1 METGLQQAE
10 DAIQSV
16 LSDPPVEKQQQ
27 MESDTAEEVQE
38 EVQTE
43 SETTEAEFTEQE
55 EQEEVTE
62 QESSNDKYYPIKLD
76 GENMEITLDE
86 ALQGYQRQSDYTKKT
101 QALADDRKQVEAE
114 KEALLRQRDHYKQ
127 TVDKLVSEQ
136 QTQSTQEPDWDELYE
151 ADPLQWMKQK
161 EEFRANK
168 EKSIELQQEQ
178 FRLQQ
183 EQKQEQQAQMQQF
196 MTQQHDVLLD
206 AIPEWKDPQVMAR
219 EKSEIKQYAQSI
231 GYSVEEIGQV
241 YDSRAVLALRTGMK
255 ASGLS
260 GKGAAKLRPIK
271 EAIRSVTPGSAAQQ
285 PRQYTSVS
293 KAKMKLAK
301 TGKMSDAEQ
310 IFKHLL

>member
-10 DAIQSV
+10 ESIQSV

-27 MESDTAEEVQE
+27 MESDTVEEVQE
-38 EVQTE
+38 EVETE
-43 SETTEAEFTEQE
+43 SETPEAEFTEQE

-62 QESSNDKYYPIKLD
+62 QESPSDKYYPIKLD
-76 GENMEITLDE
+76 GEDMEITLDE

-101 QALADDRKQVEAE
+101 QALANDKKQVEAD
-114 KEALLRQRDHYKQ
+114 KEALSRQRDHYKQ
-127 TVDKLVSEQ
+127 TVDKLVSER
-136 QTQSTQEPDWDELYE
+136 QTQSTEEPDWDQLYE

-161 EEFRANK
+161 EEFRTNK
-168 EKSIELQQEQ
+168 ERSLELQQEQ

-183 EQKQEQQAQMQQF
+183 EQQQEQQSQMQQF
-196 MTQQHDVLLD
+196 ITQQHDVLLD

-231 GYSVEEIGQV
+231 GYRPEEVNQI

-285 PRQYTSVS
+285 PRKHTTVS

-301 TGKMSDAEQ
+301 SGKMSDAES

>member
-10 DAIQSV
+10 ESIQSV

-27 MESDTAEEVQE
+27 MESDTVEEVQE
-38 EVQTE
+38 EVETE
-43 SETTEAEFTEQE
+43 SETPEAEFTEQE

-62 QESSNDKYYPIKLD
+62 QESPSDKYYPIKLD
-76 GENMEITLDE
+76 GEDMEITLDE

-101 QALADDRKQVEAE
+101 QALANDKKQVEAD

-127 TVDKLVSEQ
+127 TVDKLVSER
-136 QTQSTQEPDWDELYE
+136 QTQSTEEPDWDQLYE

-161 EEFRANK
+161 EEFRTNK
-168 EKSIELQQEQ
+168 EKSLELQQEQ

-183 EQKQEQQAQMQQF
+183 EQQQEQQAQMQQF
-196 MTQQHDVLLD
+196 ITQQHDVLLD

-231 GYSVEEIGQV
+231 GYRAEEVNQI

-271 EAIRSVTPGSAAQQ
+271 EAIRAVTPGSAAQQ
-285 PRQYTSVS
+285 PRKHTTVS

-301 TGKMSDAEQ
+301 SGKMSDAES